1 MKKMV
6 DIRGVRIGEG
16 IPKICVP
23 LSERTQ
29 EEILASAMSMREE
42 PFDLVEWRA
51 DWYNDVT
58 DPQQVGATL
67 RILREV
73 FGRTPVLFT
82 VRTSGEGGQIRLSS
96 ELYGEILIHAVSTGL
111 ADLVDVE
118 LFSGDETVRK
128 VVAAAH
134 QNGAAVVASS
144 HDFSATPDEDEL
156 RSMMIRMRELGADI
170 LKIAVMPE
178 NRKDVLT
185 LLSVTEEM
193 TRLYPNPVIT
203 MAMGRTGMISRICGE
218 TFGSAVTFGSAG
230 KASAPG
236 QIDVESLDRI
246 LHELHEAAGGAN

>member
-1 MKKMV
+1 MKKIV
-6 DIRGVRIGEG
+6 NIRGVRIGDG

-23 LSERTQ
+23 ITERTQ
-29 EEILASAMSMREE
+29 EEILAAAMSMRDE

-58 DPQQVGATL
+58 DPQQVRETL
-67 RILREV
+67 RILRDV
-73 FGRTPVLFT
+73 FGRAPILFT
-82 VRTSGEGGQIRLSS
+82 VRTAAEGGEIRLSADT
-96 ELYGEILIHAVSTGL
+96 YGEILTNAVSERL

-118 LFSGDETVRK
+118 LFSGDETVRE
-128 VVAAAH
+128 VVDAAH
-134 QNGAAVVASS
+134 KNGTAVIASS
-144 HDFSATPDEDEL
+144 HDFNATPDKDEL
-156 RSMMIRMRELGADI
+156 MRRMIAMRELGADI
-170 LKIAVMPE
+170 LKLAVMPE

-193 TRLYPNPVIT
+193 TRRYPNPVIT
-203 MAMGRTGMISRICGE
+203 MAMGRIGMISRICGE

-246 LHELHEAAGGAN
+246 LQELHEAAGGAH